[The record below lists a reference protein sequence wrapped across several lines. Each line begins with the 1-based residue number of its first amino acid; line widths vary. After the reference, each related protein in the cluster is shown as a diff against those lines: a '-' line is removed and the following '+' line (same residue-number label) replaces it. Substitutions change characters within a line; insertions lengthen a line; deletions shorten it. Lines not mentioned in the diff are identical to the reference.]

1 MQHRFIVIIPVA
13 DRPRH
18 LTNILAS
25 LLALCRTF
33 GYGGAVSGR
42 WQKISAIVADDSADE
57 NAVRRHQEI
66 TREFDGLGLPTLYFG
81 AEEQS
86 RLLHSIPAP
95 RRQALRRILGE
106 PEAGGFRHK
115 GASVTRN
122 LACLLAKR
130 ISASEDASDDP
141 CLFMFVDS
149 DEQFKVRIA
158 GAHGKPDVDVAA
170 IDYFGCLDRI
180 FSTSD
185 IQILTGKVVGDPP
198 VSPAVMAGTFLAD
211 VIAFLER
218 LAAVEPGRPCTFH
231 GGQERNAGD
240 AAYHDMADLF
250 GFTPDAEPFNYRCL
264 CAGTHDHGQC
274 LAEFSAR
281 LDRFFDGEHPTR
293 VSHYDAGIDCLAT
306 QPARTVYTGNYVCT
320 PAGLAHFIPFA
331 PLKLRMA
338 GPVLGRLIRAEIAA
352 RFASANLPLLHT
364 RTDHGDA
371 EFRPG
376 VVRADADVDLG
387 GEFERQFFGD
397 VMLFSVERLI
407 ERGYPAQ
414 RLADNEIRAVLDE
427 VERMLRDKYDE
438 KRTLVQARL
447 ARASALFE
455 DPAMWWNQDPGPA
468 PAGAAFQRFFA
479 NIRRNFGAESNGY
492 RLIASSAHRESRL
505 TEMTAVLAAF
515 ADDRL
520 AWQFALESMELPV
533 RTPPAGALPPAGE
546 TTPS

>member
-1 MQHRFIVIIPVA
+1 MRHRFIVIIPVA

-33 GYGGAVSGR
+33 GHGGTDNGR
-42 WQKISAIVADDSADE
+42 WRKVSAIVADDSADE
-57 NAVRRHQEI
+57 NAIRRHQEI
-66 TREFDGLGLPTLYFG
+66 AREFDGLGLPTLYFG

-86 RLLHSIPAP
+86 RLLHSIPVP
-95 RRQALRRILGE
+95 QRQGLRRIVGE
-106 PEAGGFRHK
+106 PAAGGFRHK

-122 LACLLAKR
+122 LASLLAKR
-130 ISASEDASDDP
+130 ISASEDASDAP

-149 DEQFKVRIA
+149 DEQFKVRVA
-158 GAHGKPDVDVAA
+158 GAHGNADADIAA

-198 VSPAVMAGTFLAD
+198 VSPAVMAGTCLAD

-218 LAAVEPGRPCTFH
+218 LTTVEPGRPCTFH

-250 GFTPDAEPFNYRCL
+250 GFAPDAAPFNYRCT
-264 CAGTHDHGQC
+264 CEGAHDHGQC
-274 LAEFSAR
+274 LAEFSAK

-293 VSHYDAGIDCLAT
+293 VSHYVVGVDCLAT

-320 PAGLAHFIPFA
+320 PGALAHFIPFA

-338 GPVLGRLIRAEIAA
+338 GPVLGRLIRAEIAE
-352 RFASANLPLLHT
+352 RFVSANLPLLHT

-407 ERGYPAQ
+407 ERGYPAK
-414 RLADNEIRAVLDE
+414 RLADNDIRGVLDE
-427 VERMLRDKYDE
+427 VERILRDKYDE
-438 KRTLVQARL
+438 KRALIQSRL

-455 DPAMWWNQDPGPA
+455 DPAMWWNQDPGLA

-479 NIRRNFGAESNGY
+479 NLRRNFGADSNGY
-492 RLIASSAHRESRL
+492 RLIASPEHRECRL
-505 TEMTAVLAAF
+505 AEMTTALAAL
-515 ADDRL
+515 ANDRL
-520 AWQFALESMELPV
+520 AWQSALESMALFAHARKP
-533 RTPPAGALPPAGE
+533 GSLPPTEAP
-546 TTPS
+546 TPS